1 MSDNP
6 SIYHV
11 FRSPSTVFSAGPG
24 LWFLVVDREFILPG
38 TFSEAVLRGLGWRWL
53 LQRGRCC
60 SLSDVWGITCSGLFE
75 LNSHLELFQI
85 NQVVWIQR
93 VNLHE
98 SDLRLKLSGEFFFL
112 LYSPQRFE
120 TGHFPCSPWRAG
132 FISRSLLHWGI
143 AFRVS
148 AFYWGLPLH
157 ALLGGGSG
165 LCFASRKARNEME
178 VGRQPTLSTMN
189 TILNENHIKV
199 MNVNTPQSEEK
210 WGQRSRNKTPVGLPE
225 DMEWIVS
232 KALHISSCIKIHTS
246 FSHSRNV
253 PWVLCS
259 VLVEVNWQSI

>member
-1 MSDNP
+1 MLLTQLSFAFKKHSKLTLYSVSDNP

-98 SDLRLKLSGEFFFL
+98 SDLRLKLSGEFFFSPL
-112 LYSPQRFE
+112 L
-120 TGHFPCSPWRAG
+120 T
-132 FISRSLLHWGI
+132 
-143 AFRVS
+143 
-148 AFYWGLPLH
+148 
-157 ALLGGGSG
+157 
-165 LCFASRKARNEME
+165 
-178 VGRQPTLSTMN
+178 T
-189 TILNENHIKV
+189 KV
-199 MNVNTPQSEEK
+199 
-210 WGQRSRNKTPVGLPE
+210 WDR
-225 DMEWIVS
+225 
-232 KALHISSCIKIHTS
+232 S
-246 FSHSRNV
+246 FSLQSLKG
-253 PWVLCS
+253 WVYF
-259 VLVEVNWQSI
+259 